1 MLSKLDYLG
10 IASRALNDLRSS
22 KTLGQLTV
30 ARRYATLLLEH
41 MMNNDVPSELVE
53 RIHTHVKNVYHNTR
67 DRLA

>member
-10 IASRALNDLRSS
+10 IASRALNDLRLS

-41 MMNNDVPSELVE
+41 MMNQRVPADLVE
-53 RIHTHVKNVYHNTR
+53 RIHEHIKNVYHHTR
-67 DRLA
+67 ERLA